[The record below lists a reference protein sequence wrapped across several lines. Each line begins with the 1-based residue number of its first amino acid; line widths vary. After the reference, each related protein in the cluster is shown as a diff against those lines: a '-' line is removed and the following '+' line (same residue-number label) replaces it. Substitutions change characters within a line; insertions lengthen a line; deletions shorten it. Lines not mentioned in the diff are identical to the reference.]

1 MWLPFFFY
9 ERFLISQNLARNSNN
24 GRGVWSNKIRDTL
37 ELRMESQLFFFLYTV
52 VWMIH
57 LTYISSGWSNKF
69 YYSSFF
75 FSFSLFLSFVLSAQY
90 CINSY
95 CCCCDLCPNRHRDKP
110 SMLITLYTV
119 YPHNSDHLY
128 FFPSFFHV
136 YMLVF
141 FLYAFMHRFFS
152 LQPPASTFQSLTI
165 KSSIS
170 STIPIS
176 FFSIYVRLSSPISL
190 LPILS
195 PFLC

>member
-1 MWLPFFFY
+1 
-9 ERFLISQNLARNSNN
+9 
-24 GRGVWSNKIRDTL
+24 
-37 ELRMESQLFFFLYTV
+37 
-52 VWMIH
+52 MIH

-119 YPHNSDHLY
+119 YPHNFDLPY
-128 FFPSFFHV
+128 LFPSFFHV

-141 FLYAFMHRFFS
+141 FLYAFMHRSFF
-152 LQPPASTFQSLTI
+152 LQSPAFTFQSLTI

-176 FFSIYVRLSSPISL
+176 FFLYMFVYPRLPRFSASRTF
-190 LPILS
+190 
-195 PFLC
+195 PFLVLILISHFRGNRLARYISET

>member
-1 MWLPFFFY
+1 
-9 ERFLISQNLARNSNN
+9 
-24 GRGVWSNKIRDTL
+24 
-37 ELRMESQLFFFLYTV
+37 
-52 VWMIH
+52 MIH

-119 YPHNSDHLY
+119 YPHNFDLPY
-128 FFPSFFHV
+128 LFPSFFHV

-141 FLYAFMHRFFS
+141 FLYAFMHRSFF
-152 LQPPASTFQSLTI
+152 LQSPAFTFQSLTI

-176 FFSIYVRLSSPISL
+176 FFLYMFVYSPL
-190 LPILS
+190 
-195 PFLC
+195 FLCFPYFPLSCVNFNITFSWEQTGPIYF